1 VSWYNPE
8 RVLAMDIVVT
18 DEGWQRQA
26 RLNFSPGGHW
36 VRFKQT
42 IQRDVSDWAESARF
56 EVVSSQSEAK
66 L

>member
-1 VSWYNPE
+1 
-8 RVLAMDIVVT
+8 
-18 DEGWQRQA
+18 A

-42 IQRDVSDWAESARF
+42 IQRDVSWTESDWAESARF
-56 EVVSSQSEAK
+56 EVVLSPSEAK